1 MQKKILNKIIF
12 AVIFC
17 TSFACSQAPK
27 DPFVL
32 SHIPHIQVL
41 EKQDHG
47 FCSSLKIGFD
57 NSDDYKSGLYWRCR
71 LSLTKYR
78 LYTDNSTAENE
89 RHNLEISDLI
99 TKISLKLADTP
110 EAILTR
116 ENKKMDERQ
125 HQRCLA
131 MGFTIATEDQAKI
144 EDYFVCRKTL
154 IEEQQLVPPFGNT
167 DYLEYPNRSYNIGF
181 AIDQRADKDL
191 KSYFAAKDSYPTCVK
206 FNLNNVNFKNCTAA
220 QDKMRQCFGKIEK
233 QKFKKEYDEKIVCQ
247 QQSYIKFPNELLK
260 VDDAAQA
267 EIDRM
272 NTNSDYYNKYSLAS
286 LGLDSSEFA
295 SQVEPADPKEKEK
308 LAKEKKAENAKK
320 INSKAGLY
328 TKYELT
334 KLRQKYIFL
343 CQKEA
348 DGRIAKYVDELNK
361 NCSEMEKFEIV
372 GEE

>member
-1 MQKKILNKIIF
+1 MQKKILNKIF
-12 AVIFC
+12 AAIFC
-17 TSFACSQAPK
+17 VSFACSQVK

-32 SHIPHIQVL
+32 SHIPAIQVL

-57 NSDDYKSGLYWRCR
+57 NSDDLKSGLYWRCR
-71 LSLTKYR
+71 LSLAKYR
-78 LYTDNSTAENE
+78 LYTDNSTPENE

-110 EAILTR
+110 ESILIR
-116 ENKKMDERQ
+116 ENKKMDERH

-131 MGFTIATEDQAKI
+131 MGFTIATEDQTKI
-144 EDYFVCRKTL
+144 EDYFICRKTL
-154 IEEQQLVPPFGNT
+154 IDELQLVPPFGNT
-167 DYLEYPNRSYNIGF
+167 EYLEYPNRSYNIGF
-181 AIDQRADKDL
+181 AIDQRTDKDI
-191 KSYFAAKDSYPTCVK
+191 KSYFAAKSNYPTCVK
-206 FNLNNVNFKNCTAA
+206 FNLNNINFKNCTAA
-220 QDKMRQCFGKIEK
+220 QDKMRQCFSNIEK

-247 QQSYIKFPNELLK
+247 KQSYIIFPNDLLK
-260 VDDAAQA
+260 GNDAAQA
-267 EIDRM
+267 EIERM
-272 NTNSDYYNKYSLAS
+272 NINSDYYNKYSLAS

-295 SQVEPADPKEKEK
+295 AKVDEDPKESAK
-308 LAKEKKAENAKK
+308 LAKEKKIEKDKK

-328 TKYELT
+328 TKFELT

-348 DGRIAKYVDELNK
+348 DVRVVKYLDEVNK
-361 NCSEMEKFEIV
+361 ACRELEKFEIV